1 MLENRV
7 QVFLNFTSN
16 IRSLYQRKAE
26 DKKERFR
33 ACLKKVMTICQEQA
47 KSNIWSFR
55 NFWRFSDVTKCLKIL
70 KMEIT
75 WSVSN
80 SSFNLNQLWLMTNT
94 KFFLSVA
101 NIINQGRLPLII
113 FIADHICF
121 NMSIFCFNTYT
132 IQGIHIS
139 RLAYIFVIIVAALQ
153 FTIL

>member
-1 MLENRV
+1 
-7 QVFLNFTSN
+7 
-16 IRSLYQRKAE
+16 
-26 DKKERFR
+26 
-33 ACLKKVMTICQEQA
+33 MTIFQEQA
-47 KSNIWSFR
+47 KCNILSFR
-55 NFWRFSDVTKCLKIL
+55 TFWRFWDVRKYLKIL

-121 NMSIFCFNTYT
+121 NMSIFFFNTYT

-139 RLAYIFVIIVAALQ
+139 RLAYIFVIIVAALK
-153 FTIL
+153 FTILQHLAKIFWTGIIHFNIHSHL

>member
-1 MLENRV
+1 MKIERV
-7 QVFLNFTSN
+7 
-16 IRSLYQRKAE
+16 
-26 DKKERFR
+26 FR
-33 ACLKKVMTICQEQA
+33 ACLIENMTICQEQA
-47 KSNIWSFR
+47 KSNISSFR
-55 NFWRFSDVTKCLKIL
+55 NFWRFSDVTKYLEIL
-70 KMEIT
+70 KMDIT

-113 FIADHICF
+113 FIAAHICF
-121 NMSIFCFNTYT
+121 NISIFCFNTYT

-139 RLAYIFVIIVAALQ
+139 RLAYIFVIIVAASQ